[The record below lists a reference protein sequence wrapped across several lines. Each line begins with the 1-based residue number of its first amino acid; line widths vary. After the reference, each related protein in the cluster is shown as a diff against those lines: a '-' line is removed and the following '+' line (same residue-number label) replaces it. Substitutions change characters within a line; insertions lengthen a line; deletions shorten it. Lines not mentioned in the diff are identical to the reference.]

1 MKNKMKLEKINLFGK
16 EVFPIG
22 IPSGTVATDPRCAA
36 RLFGLIEEIGM
47 WTTKSYTR
55 NPRNVPEREEVD
67 KLTEGKGY
75 GFREPILEAI
85 GFGSFVN
92 AVGLTNPGCEKGR
105 QEIIDA
111 DIPKDRIILG
121 SSAGNSPEDFAY
133 IMRTLDD
140 VVDAHEMNVSCPHAE
155 GMGIVIGSKPELV
168 YEYVSRVV
176 NDKKIT
182 KPIIVKLPPVNNI
195 SEVSKAAVNAGAF
208 GLSGIN
214 TVPGYSEILTNKNC
228 GISGRNIFRR
238 ALRCVRDI
246 RIAVGENVFIQG
258 MGGIATAKDAE
269 MMLKYSNAIAIGSA
283 FAGMTEKDMKRY
295 LDEFEVNRLEDIDTF
310 YESARVDEVL
320 NSHCD
325 FKIFQTDISIDADA
339 GQFVFAYIPGVGEK
353 PFSVMDDDPLTLGV
367 LEKGYF
373 TKHFNQLKK
382 GDEFYFRGPYGNGIN
397 VNSFPFGRSIVL
409 VGGGCGIAGLYLLA
423 KQFSKKGPVVSLL
436 GAKDRHHLPYLKEF
450 KRAGEVLFA
459 TENGSAGKK
468 GLVKDLFDDAEFF
481 GKDYFFNCG
490 PRAMIE
496 SILPLELEVS
506 KPNRIYT
513 SIDYITRCGIGL
525 CGSCSDEKGR
535 RTCVEGPFMNLD

>member
-1 MKNKMKLEKINLFGK
+1 MKLEKINLFGK
-16 EVFPIG
+16 NVYPIG
-22 IPSGTVATDPRCAA
+22 LPSGCVATDPRCAS

-67 KLTEGKGY
+67 KLTEEKGY

-214 TVPGYSEILTNKNC
+214 TVPGYSEVLTNKNC
-228 GISGRNIFRR
+228 GISGRAIFRR

-283 FAGMTEKDMKRY
+283 FAGMTEKDMGRY
-295 LDEFEVNRLEDIDTF
+295 FREFVSDLKNGTNFERNRL
-310 YESARVDEVL
+310 
-320 NSHCD
+320 
-325 FKIFQTDISIDADA
+325 
-339 GQFVFAYIPGVGEK
+339 
-353 PFSVMDDDPLTLGV
+353 
-367 LEKGYF
+367 
-373 TKHFNQLKK
+373 
-382 GDEFYFRGPYGNGIN
+382 
-397 VNSFPFGRSIVL
+397 
-409 VGGGCGIAGLYLLA
+409 
-423 KQFSKKGPVVSLL
+423 
-436 GAKDRHHLPYLKEF
+436 
-450 KRAGEVLFA
+450 
-459 TENGSAGKK
+459 
-468 GLVKDLFDDAEFF
+468 
-481 GKDYFFNCG
+481 
-490 PRAMIE
+490 
-496 SILPLELEVS
+496 
-506 KPNRIYT
+506 
-513 SIDYITRCGIGL
+513 
-525 CGSCSDEKGR
+525 
-535 RTCVEGPFMNLD
+535 